1 MPPELELRMNA
12 ASDIF
17 VISDLHIGDGGP
29 RDNFACGD
37 CRDQLIAF
45 LDYVETQ

>member
-1 MPPELELRMNA
+1 MDA

-29 RDNFACGD
+29 RDNFGHAEST
-37 CRDQLIAF
+37 RPEQLMAF
-45 LDYVETQ
+45 LD